1 MDEFD
6 EKFNAIQT
14 DIMQTVYDNIMEF
27 DLPVEKA
34 YIFGIIARGA
44 NAFTGDYAYEISGE
58 ILKPEQVYAKFS
70 DTIDLKKY
78 DKNQLQVLNLIV
90 DDMTELGR
98 LFVEYDVEYPKEFH
112 WVLNIREESMSAN
125 YEYDPKSAGDDL
137 NYSHSDAFDDW
148 ISAEQTKLA
157 NK

>member
-1 MDEFD
+1 MNEFY

-27 DLPVEKA
+27 DFPVEKA
-34 YIFGIIARGA
+34 YIFGIIGRGA

-78 DKNQLQVLNLIV
+78 GKSKLQVLNLIV
-90 DDMTELGR
+90 DDVKAIGR
-98 LFVEYDVEYPKEFH
+98 LFVEYDVEYPRELH
-112 WVLNIREESMSAN
+112 WILDIKEESMSAN
-125 YEYDPKSAGDDL
+125 YEYNPKSAGDDL
-137 NYSHSDAFDDW
+137 NYSYSDAFDDW
-148 ISAEQTKLA
+148 ISAEQTKLD
-157 NK
+157 NE